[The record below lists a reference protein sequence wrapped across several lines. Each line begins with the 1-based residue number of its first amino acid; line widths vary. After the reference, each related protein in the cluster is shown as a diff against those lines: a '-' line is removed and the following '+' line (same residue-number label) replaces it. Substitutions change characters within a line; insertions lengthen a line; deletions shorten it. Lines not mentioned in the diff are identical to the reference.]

1 MTENHRLNHKQIFSP
16 GGLIA
21 QHLPGYE
28 FRPQQLQMAD
38 AVANALEANTHLV
51 VEAGTGI
58 GKSFAYLLPA
68 IDVALDTKQ
77 VVVISTNTISLQ
89 EQLIKKDIPFLQKIL
104 PTPFKAVLAKGR
116 SNYLSR
122 RRLKNLLSYER
133 GLFDTREE
141 VNELKRIVDWVNT
154 TSDGSKADLEKQ
166 PMPEIWGQA
175 VSDRDNCMGQQCP
188 TYDTCFYFKARNQM
202 WDADLLIV
210 NHHLLFSDLAL
221 RKASPLAAILPDYNY
236 LIIDEAQHLET
247 VATHH
252 ASVEISNI
260 RVKRFLDSLYRP
272 KGKGGLLI
280 RFGRIQ
286 MLGLVEN
293 AREQMDKLFDNILE
307 WTNKQGTRDWGG
319 GTTQRVDQSNFVEN
333 TLDIPLKQLQDG
345 LKGMQTGTQDENDQ
359 EEITAHLR
367 RCSQLRDD
375 LDLMIRHTDPEC
387 VYWISTS
394 KLRYATQITLNATP
408 VNVSEEL
415 QENLFDQVD
424 SVVMTSA
431 TLATNQNLSYFKQR
445 VGLSDCSE
453 LLVGSPFD
461 YMNQVEIHI
470 PDRMPDPRNSAEF
483 TQALITQIKH
493 YIKMTHGKAFVLFTS
508 YRAMDEVYEEVQP
521 YLKALEIDSFKQ
533 GGELSRSAMLD
544 AFKYDTTSV
553 LFGTASFWEGVDV
566 QGEALSNVIITKLP
580 FEVPTH
586 PVIEARVK
594 EIEKRGGNPFMELS
608 LPEAIIRFKQG
619 FGRLV
624 RTKTDKGIAVILD
637 PRITTKFYGK
647 QFLNSLPQ
655 CQIVMKKNAM
665 AARR

>member
-1 MTENHRLNHKQIFSP
+1 MTENHRLNHTQIFSP

-188 TYDTCFYFKARNQM
+188 TYDTCFYFKARNRM
-202 WDADLLIV
+202 WNADLLIV

-221 RKASPLAAILPDYNY
+221 RKASPLAAVLPDYNY

-252 ASVEISNI
+252 ASVEISNA

-272 KGKGGLLI
+272 RGNTGLLI
-280 RFGRIQ
+280 RFERTH

-307 WTNKQGTRDWGG
+307 WNNKQGARGWGG
-319 GTTQRVDQSNFVEN
+319 STTQRVDQSNFVEN
-333 TLDIPLKQLQDG
+333 RLDIPLKRLQDG
-345 LKGMQTGTQDENDQ
+345 LKEMQEGTHDENDQ
-359 EEITAHLR
+359 QEITAHLR
-367 RCSQLRDD
+367 RCSQIRED

-394 KLRYATQITLNATP
+394 RQRYATQITLNATP

-431 TLATNQNLSYFKQR
+431 TLATNRNLNYFKQR
-445 VGLSDCSE
+445 VGLSDCTD

-470 PDRMPDPRNSAEF
+470 PDRMPDPRNDAAFS
-483 TQALITQIKH
+483 QALITQIKH
-493 YIKMTHGKAFVLFTS
+493 YLKQTHGKAFVLFTS
-508 YRAMDEVYEEVQP
+508 YRTMDEVYDEVQP
-521 YLKALEIDSFKQ
+521 YLEALGIDSFKQ

-544 AFKYDTTSV
+544 AFKYDTDSV

-566 QGEALSNVIITKLP
+566 QGDALSNVIITKLP

-586 PVIEARVK
+586 PVVEARVK

-619 FGRLV
+619 FGRLI
-624 RTKTDKGIAVILD
+624 RTKTDKGIVVILD

-655 CQIVMKKNAM
+655 CKIVKNAR